1 MTLHQQHAS
10 PSKQGYVD
18 NDEPLPEE
26 NLSDDSYEATK
37 HLPHQIAP
45 RNTNLL
51 NTDEKNGPVPDDSI
65 IRDPSQRGAS
75 GMAQRERL
83 INASYSGQKVASGR
97 R

>member
-10 PSKQGYVD
+10 PSKQGYD
-18 NDEPLPEE
+18 DDDEPLPEE

-45 RNTNLL
+45 RNSNLP
-51 NTDEKNGPVPDDSI
+51 NSQEEDGPQDEIN
-65 IRDPSQRGAS
+65 RDPSQRGAS
-75 GMAQRERL
+75 GMAQREKL